1 MDTRTV
7 SNLRCSVGAVAF
19 VLLLLGVSFEKE
31 VSSLV
36 LGMHAWL
43 EMKGRYMIGV
53 RRICQ
58 AFHFSPKCF
67 AI

>member
-1 MDTRTV
+1 MDTGIV

-19 VLLLLGVSFEKE
+19 VLLLLGISFEEELKSF
-31 VSSLV
+31 VPGL
-36 LGMHAWL
+36 LACL

-58 AFHFSPKCF
+58 TCHFSPKCF
-67 AI
+67 TI